1 MPNLITNP
9 RMEEAMSKSSRRT
22 LFLALILVAGALS
35 ACADAAGPSAE
46 PQGARANNTCTETQ
60 GSNTSC

>member
-1 MPNLITNP
+1 
-9 RMEEAMSKSSRRT
+9 MSKSSRRT